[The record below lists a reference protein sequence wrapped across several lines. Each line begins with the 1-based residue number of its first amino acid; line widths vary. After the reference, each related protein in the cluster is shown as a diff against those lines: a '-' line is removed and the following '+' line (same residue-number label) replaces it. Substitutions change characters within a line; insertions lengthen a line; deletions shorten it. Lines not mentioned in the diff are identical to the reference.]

1 MIPSFRTTSTVP
13 RPFASSISAVRSFPM
28 ISSAVWRFLP
38 LRPAP
43 YSIRSKIRRDMLD
56 RYQGVRSDT
65 RRVSAE
71 KGLKFLKKP
80 FTITSLNAVVRDV
93 LNDGDA

>member
-1 MIPSFRTTSTVP
+1 
-13 RPFASSISAVRSFPM
+13 
-28 ISSAVWRFLP
+28 
-38 LRPAP
+38 
-43 YSIRSKIRRDMLD
+43 MLD